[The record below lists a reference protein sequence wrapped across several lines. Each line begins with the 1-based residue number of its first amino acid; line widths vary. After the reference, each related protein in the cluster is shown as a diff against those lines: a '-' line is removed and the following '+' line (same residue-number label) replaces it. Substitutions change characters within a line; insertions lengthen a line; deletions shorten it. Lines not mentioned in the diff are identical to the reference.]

1 MHRPRRAPPPPTL
14 RRALRSL
21 FGRVAARL
29 EHGPDHA
36 DRSHQSPV
44 RWSCDALRLDFAVAQ
59 PYRRLLYD
67 VGRGLRRRT
76 ASQHERGTH
85 MERRISKNR
94 AIAGFTF
101 MLRALILLGIG
112 VFTASPLASAPRFS
126 DWSAPQN
133 LGPMVN
139 SASVDV
145 GPAISKVR

>member
-1 MHRPRRAPPPPTL
+1 
-14 RRALRSL
+14 
-21 FGRVAARL
+21 
-29 EHGPDHA
+29 
-36 DRSHQSPV
+36 
-44 RWSCDALRLDFAVAQ
+44 
-59 PYRRLLYD
+59 
-67 VGRGLRRRT
+67 
-76 ASQHERGTH
+76 

-94 AIAGFTF
+94 AIARFTF

-145 GPAISKVR
+145 GPAISTDGLSLYLTSNRPGGLGTVDIWVTQREAVHTPC